1 MSPDVI
7 DLLIASDLPFAW
19 RMAWMGVMLL
29 ALAFILAGIWAVI
42 EMVWEALPPMRIVFR
57 SSSGDERRHRENP
70 VGPRT
75 GEGLVAPLKRDPL
88 LFLDAQ
94 TTERRARLAAIVGN
108 SVAGDRR

>member
-29 ALAFILAGIWAVI
+29 ALAFILAGIWAVL
-42 EMVWEALPPMRIVFR
+42 EMVWDALPPMRIVFR

-70 VGPRT
+70 VEPRT
-75 GEGLVAPLKRDPL
+75 GEGLVAPLKRDPDC
-88 LFLDAQ
+88 FKDHV
-94 TTERRARLAAIVGN
+94 RRDLQASLQGQKVQR
-108 SVAGDRR
+108 

>member
-42 EMVWEALPPMRIVFR
+42 EMVWEALPRCGSCFDLRAVTRGDIARIP
-57 SSSGDERRHRENP
+57 SGHERAKDSWH
-70 VGPRT
+70 
-75 GEGLVAPLKRDPL
+75 L
-88 LFLDAQ
+88 
-94 TTERRARLAAIVGN
+94 
-108 SVAGDRR
+108 